1 MLVARRL
8 RGSSVEVIYFSG
20 STARWLVSRDYQATE
35 PPQRIYI
42 YIKLALYSIVNLEL
56 FISVIKREVD

>member
-20 STARWLVSRDYQATE
+20 STARWLVSRDYQVTE
-35 PPQRIYI
+35 PPQRIYLE
-42 YIKLALYSIVNLEL
+42 KLALYSIVNLEL
-56 FISVIKREVD
+56 FISLIKREVG